1 MNSSHHVVVFACNWD
16 GLSCIEAAAHE
27 GLSYPASV
35 RIVRVSCLSRVHL
48 GLILRAFEL
57 GAEGVMLLGCEPGA
71 CNYDKDSCNITRE
84 YEKAQGLLSL
94 MGMAP
99 ETVVLSYMSRGD
111 GVSFVHKV
119 NEFVEEVGGLP
130 RPVPA
135 GEVGKRET
143 KQPSAWRFRIEG

>member
-1 MNSSHHVVVFACNWD
+1 MNNSSHVVVFACNWD

-57 GAEGVMLLGCEPGA
+57 GAEGVMLLGCEPGE
-71 CNYDKDSCNITRE
+71 CNYDRDSRSITRE
-84 YEKAQGLLSL
+84 YEKAQGLLRL

-99 ETVVLSYMSRGD
+99 ETVILSHMSRGD

-119 NEFVEEVGGLP
+119 NEFVVQVGGLP

-135 GEVGKRET
+135 VEAGKRET